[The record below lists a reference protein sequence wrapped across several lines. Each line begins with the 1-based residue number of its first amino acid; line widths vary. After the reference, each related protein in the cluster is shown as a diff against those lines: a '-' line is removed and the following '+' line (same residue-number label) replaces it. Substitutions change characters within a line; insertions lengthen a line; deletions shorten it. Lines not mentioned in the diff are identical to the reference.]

1 MLGYFGNEAETRAVI
16 EADGW
21 LHTGDIAYA
30 DATGHFFIVDRRKDL
45 IITAGYNVYPAE
57 IERVL
62 AGHPAVALV
71 GVGPLPDP
79 VKGEIACAYVVRR
92 EGAEVTE
99 AELIDFS
106 RDQLAAYKRPRRVV
120 FTDTLPAT
128 SSGKIMRR
136 KLAEASGLTG

>member
-1 MLGYFGNEAETRAVI
+1 
-16 EADGW
+16 
-21 LHTGDIAYA
+21 
-30 DATGHFFIVDRRKDL
+30 
-45 IITAGYNVYPAE
+45 
-57 IERVL
+57 
-62 AGHPAVALV
+62 
-71 GVGPLPDP
+71 
-79 VKGEIACAYVVRR
+79 VVRR